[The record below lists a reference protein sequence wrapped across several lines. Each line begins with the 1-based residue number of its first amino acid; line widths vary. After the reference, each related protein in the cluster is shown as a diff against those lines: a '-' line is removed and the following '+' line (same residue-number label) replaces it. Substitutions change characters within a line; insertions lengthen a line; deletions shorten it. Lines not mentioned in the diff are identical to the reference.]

1 MSVIVVSSQY
11 QMFFKRNTAVWPT
24 DNSVNKQTFLAKND
38 QVARACRTY
47 GYTHEHGV
55 GPSLVGGPWARA
67 PSPPLNPALD
77 WRVCVRV

>member
-47 GYTHEHGV
+47 G
-55 GPSLVGGPWARA
+55 
-67 PSPPLNPALD
+67 
-77 WRVCVRV
+77 